1 MLFAEAAGRDRA
13 CQTGEHR
20 GRRECAWLGTG
31 HAHAEYGR
39 ARVSADQLAQSREQ
53 AEEKQR
59 EQAAR
64 VSFWADGGPKGESL
78 LHVMNRSPDPL
89 SNLHVVFLV
98 SQDPPGDVAFQL
110 WLPALTPCSVL
121 TIEGKSLKY
130 YVADDPADEDGYWP
144 PLLEADANGID
155 LGDFED
161 SVGFLEASV
170 GFQDRNGV
178 YWARVN
184 GELTRGDVS
193 IGRTPGRYGQVVGE
207 PRVKLADNCGDD
219 GGS

>member
-1 MLFAEAAGRDRA
+1 M
-13 CQTGEHR
+13 
-20 GRRECAWLGTG
+20 
-31 HAHAEYGR
+31 
-39 ARVSADQLAQSREQ
+39 SADQLAQSREQ

-89 SNLHVVFLV
+89 SNLHIVFLV
-98 SQDPPGDVAFQL
+98 SQDPPGDVAFQVF
-110 WLPALTPCSVL
+110 LPALTPYSVL
-121 TIEGKSLKY
+121 TIEGKSLR
-130 YVADDPADEDGYWP
+130 YVEDDPADEDGYWP

-161 SVGFLEASV
+161 SVGFLEASI
-170 GFQDRNGV
+170 GFQDRNGAH
-178 YWARVN
+178 WARVN

-193 IGRTPGRYGQVVGE
+193 IDRTPARHGRVVGE
-207 PRVKLADNCGDD
+207 PQVKLVDNCGDD
-219 GGS
+219 GGN